1 MEGLEGDTA
10 AFVGGLAELPWTQ
23 EDAAIERKRPWRRR
37 ILRVLILLPLLA
49 VLGSA
54 AWVLLF
60 RWVPVPATALMLA
73 RRLETGKDQRHDWV
87 PLEKI
92 APSLGLAV
100 MAAEDQNFAE
110 HWGFDWQAIEKAL
123 AHNERSR
130 RKRGASTVTQQLAKN
145 LFLWEGRTWIR
156 KGAEAWFTLLLELEW
171 PKRRILEV
179 YLNSVE
185 FGEGVFG
192 AEAAAQRF
200 FRKPAARLSAEE
212 SALLAAVLPSPRRF
226 RADAPSAHV
235 RGRQAWILE
244 QMRLMGGEKVVKELG
259 K

>member
-1 MEGLEGDTA
+1 MGGRPGA
-10 AFVGGLAELPWTQ
+10 ARGPDKEV
-23 EDAAIERKRPWRRR
+23 AIARSRTWPRR
-37 ILRVLILLPLLA
+37 LLKAMALA
-49 VLGSA
+49 VLLLLGGSLA
-54 AWVLLF
+54 GVLVL
-60 RWVPVPATALMLA
+60 RWAPVPTTALMLA
-73 RRLETGKDQRHDWV
+73 RRLEPKARAQVHAWV
-87 PLEKI
+87 PLEEI

-100 MAAEDQNFAE
+100 LAAEDQNFSE

-130 RKRGASTVTQQLAKN
+130 RKKGASTVTQQTAKN
-145 LFLWEGRTWIR
+145 LFLWEGRTWVR
-156 KGAEAWFTLLLELEW
+156 KGFEAWFTLLLELAW

-192 AEAAAQRF
+192 AEAAARTF
-200 FRKPAARLSAEE
+200 FRKPAKRLSAEE

-226 RADAPSAHV
+226 RADAPSPYV

-244 QMRLMGGEKVVKELG
+244 QMRLLGGERVVKELG

>member
-1 MEGLEGDTA
+1 MGGRPGA
-10 AFVGGLAELPWTQ
+10 ARGPDKEV
-23 EDAAIERKRPWRRR
+23 AIARSRTWPRR
-37 ILRVLILLPLLA
+37 LLKAMALA
-49 VLGSA
+49 VLLLLGGSLA
-54 AWVLLF
+54 GVLVL
-60 RWVPVPATALMLA
+60 RWAPVPTTALMLA
-73 RRLETGKDQRHDWV
+73 RRLEPKARAQVHAWV
-87 PLEKI
+87 PLEEI

-100 MAAEDQNFAE
+100 LAAEDQNFSE

-123 AHNERSR
+123 AHNEKSR
-130 RKRGASTVTQQLAKN
+130 RKRGASTVSQQTAKN
-145 LFLWEGRTWIR
+145 LFLWEGRTWVR
-156 KGAEAWFTLLLELEW
+156 KGFEAWFTLLLELAW

-192 AEAAAQRF
+192 AEAAARTF
-200 FRKPAARLSAEE
+200 FRKPAKRLSAEE

-226 RADAPSAHV
+226 RADAPSPYV

-244 QMRLMGGEKVVKELG
+244 QMRLMGGDRVVKELG

>member
-1 MEGLEGDTA
+1 MGGRPGA
-10 AFVGGLAELPWTQ
+10 ARGPDKEVAIARSRTWPRRLLKALA
-23 EDAAIERKRPWRRR
+23 
-37 ILRVLILLPLLA
+37 LA
-49 VLGSA
+49 VLLLLGGSLA
-54 AWVLLF
+54 GVLVL
-60 RWVPVPATALMLA
+60 RWAPVPTTALMLA
-73 RRLETGKDQRHDWV
+73 RRLEPKARAQVHAWV
-87 PLEKI
+87 PLEEI

-100 MAAEDQNFAE
+100 LAAEDQNFSE

-130 RKRGASTVTQQLAKN
+130 RKKGASTVTQQTAKN
-145 LFLWEGRTWIR
+145 LFLWEGRTWVR
-156 KGAEAWFTLLLELEW
+156 KGFEAWFTLLLELAW

-192 AEAAAQRF
+192 AEAAARTF
-200 FRKPAARLSAEE
+200 FRKPAKRLSAEE

-226 RADAPSAHV
+226 RADAPSPYV

-244 QMRLMGGEKVVKELG
+244 QMRLLGGERVVKELG

>member
-1 MEGLEGDTA
+1 MGGRPGA
-10 AFVGGLAELPWTQ
+10 ARGPDKEVAIARSRTWPRRLLKALA
-23 EDAAIERKRPWRRR
+23 
-37 ILRVLILLPLLA
+37 LA
-49 VLGSA
+49 VLLLLGGSLA
-54 AWVLLF
+54 GVLVL
-60 RWVPVPATALMLA
+60 RWAPVPTTALMLA
-73 RRLETGKDQRHDWV
+73 RRLEPKARAQVHAWV
-87 PLEKI
+87 PLEEI

-100 MAAEDQNFAE
+100 LAAEDQNFSE

-130 RKRGASTVTQQLAKN
+130 RKKGASTVTQQTAKN
-145 LFLWEGRTWIR
+145 LFLWEGRTWVR
-156 KGAEAWFTLLLELEW
+156 KGFEAWFTLLLELAW

-192 AEAAAQRF
+192 AEAAARTF
-200 FRKPAARLSAEE
+200 FRKPARRLSAEE

-226 RADAPSAHV
+226 RADAPSPYV

-244 QMRLMGGEKVVKELG
+244 QMRLMGGERVVKELG

>member
-1 MEGLEGDTA
+1 MGGRPGA
-10 AFVGGLAELPWTQ
+10 ARGPDKEVAIARSRTWPRRLLKALA
-23 EDAAIERKRPWRRR
+23 
-37 ILRVLILLPLLA
+37 LA
-49 VLGSA
+49 VLLLLGGSLA
-54 AWVLLF
+54 GVLVL
-60 RWVPVPATALMLA
+60 RWAPVPTTALMLV
-73 RRLETGKDQRHDWV
+73 RRLEPKARAQVHAWV
-87 PLEKI
+87 PLEEI

-100 MAAEDQNFAE
+100 LAAEDQNFSE

-130 RKRGASTVTQQLAKN
+130 RKKGASTVTQQTAKN
-145 LFLWEGRTWIR
+145 LFLWEGRTWVR
-156 KGAEAWFTLLLELEW
+156 KGFEAWFTLLLELAW

-192 AEAAAQRF
+192 AEAAARTF
-200 FRKPAARLSAEE
+200 FRKPARRLSAEE

-226 RADAPSAHV
+226 RADAPSPYV

-244 QMRLMGGEKVVKELG
+244 QMRLLGGERVVKELG

>member
-1 MEGLEGDTA
+1 MGGRPGA
-10 AFVGGLAELPWTQ
+10 ARGPDKEV
-23 EDAAIERKRPWRRR
+23 AIARSRTWPRR
-37 ILRVLILLPLLA
+37 LLKAMALA
-49 VLGSA
+49 VLLLLGGSLA
-54 AWVLLF
+54 GVLVL
-60 RWVPVPATALMLA
+60 RWAPVPTTALMLA
-73 RRLETGKDQRHDWV
+73 RRLEPKARAQVHAWV
-87 PLEKI
+87 PLEEI

-100 MAAEDQNFAE
+100 LAAEDQNFSE

-130 RKRGASTVTQQLAKN
+130 RKKGASTVTQQTAKN
-145 LFLWEGRTWIR
+145 LFLWEGRTWVR
-156 KGAEAWFTLLLELEW
+156 KGFEAWFTLLLELAW

-192 AEAAAQRF
+192 AEAAARTF
-200 FRKPAARLSAEE
+200 FRKPARRLSAEE

-226 RADAPSAHV
+226 RADAPSPYV

-244 QMRLMGGEKVVKELG
+244 QMRLLGGERVVKELG

>member
-1 MEGLEGDTA
+1 MGGRPGA
-10 AFVGGLAELPWTQ
+10 ARGPDKEV
-23 EDAAIERKRPWRRR
+23 AIARSRTWPRR
-37 ILRVLILLPLLA
+37 LLKAMALA
-49 VLGSA
+49 VLLLLGGSLA
-54 AWVLLF
+54 GVLVL
-60 RWVPVPATALMLA
+60 RWAPVPTTALMLA
-73 RRLETGKDQRHDWV
+73 RRLEPKARAQVHAWV
-87 PLEKI
+87 PLEEI

-100 MAAEDQNFAE
+100 LAAEDQNFSE

-130 RKRGASTVTQQLAKN
+130 RKKGASTVTQQTAKN
-145 LFLWEGRTWIR
+145 LFLWEGRTWVR
-156 KGAEAWFTLLLELEW
+156 KGFEAWFTLLLELAW

-192 AEAAAQRF
+192 AEAAARTF
-200 FRKPAARLSAEE
+200 FRKPAKRLSAEE

-226 RADAPSAHV
+226 RADAPSPYV

-244 QMRLMGGEKVVKELG
+244 QMRLMGGERVVKELG

>member
-1 MEGLEGDTA
+1 MGGRPGA
-10 AFVGGLAELPWTQ
+10 ARGPDKEVAIARSRTWPRRLLKALA
-23 EDAAIERKRPWRRR
+23 
-37 ILRVLILLPLLA
+37 LA
-49 VLGSA
+49 VLLLLGGSLA
-54 AWVLLF
+54 GVLVL
-60 RWVPVPATALMLA
+60 RWAPVPTTALMLA
-73 RRLETGKDQRHDWV
+73 RRLEPKARAQVHAWV
-87 PLEKI
+87 PLEEI

-100 MAAEDQNFAE
+100 LAAEDQNFSE

-130 RKRGASTVTQQLAKN
+130 RKKGASTVTQQTAKN
-145 LFLWEGRTWIR
+145 LFLWEGRTWVR
-156 KGAEAWFTLLLELEW
+156 KGFEAWFTLLLELAW

-192 AEAAAQRF
+192 AEAAARTF
-200 FRKPAARLSAEE
+200 FRKPARRLSAEE

-226 RADAPSAHV
+226 RADAPSPYV

-244 QMRLMGGEKVVKELG
+244 QMRLLGGERVVKELG

>member
-1 MEGLEGDTA
+1 MGGRPGA
-10 AFVGGLAELPWTQ
+10 ARGPDKEVAIARSRTWPRRLLKALA
-23 EDAAIERKRPWRRR
+23 
-37 ILRVLILLPLLA
+37 LA
-49 VLGSA
+49 VLLLLGGSLA
-54 AWVLLF
+54 GVLVL
-60 RWVPVPATALMLA
+60 RWAPVPSTALMLA
-73 RRLETGKDQRHDWV
+73 RRLEPKARAQVHAWV
-87 PLEKI
+87 PLEEI

-100 MAAEDQNFAE
+100 LAAEDQNFSE

-130 RKRGASTVTQQLAKN
+130 RKKGASTVTQQTAKN
-145 LFLWEGRTWIR
+145 LFLWEGRTWVR
-156 KGAEAWFTLLLELEW
+156 KGFEAWFTLLLELAW

-192 AEAAAQRF
+192 AEAAARTF
-200 FRKPAARLSAEE
+200 FRKPAKRLSAEE

-226 RADAPSAHV
+226 RADAPSPYV

-244 QMRLMGGEKVVKELG
+244 QMRLMGGERVVKELG